1 MTEKKG
7 GGYME
12 RHGFI
17 HDMLD
22 VKLLILY
29 VMARVMY
36 PVDTQ
41 KIYELCYQDDCLSY
55 FDLLQ
60 AIPQMVASGHL
71 LQQDDGMYVIT
82 EKGKDAASVTEDSVA
97 YPVRRRA
104 DRAVER
110 LNRQILRNN
119 YIRTEV
125 LPREG
130 GDFSVVMGL
139 DDEFGNLMTLEMSA
153 PGRRQ
158 AISLTK
164 AFREKAEL
172 LYQMIVTELLD
183 VSEQDHESE

>member
-1 MTEKKG
+1 
-7 GGYME
+7 ME

-139 DDEFGNLMTLEMSA
+139 DDEFGNLMTLELAA
-153 PGRRQ
+153 PTRMQ
-158 AISLTK
+158 ARTLEN
-164 AFREKAEL
+164 AFEKKAEIL
-172 LYQMIVTELLD
+172 FQTIMSVLLD
-183 VSEQDHESE
+183 EEKEAEETLAE

>member
-1 MTEKKG
+1 
-7 GGYME
+7 ME

-29 VMARVMY
+29 VMAHVMY

-55 FDLLQ
+55 FDLIQ
-60 AIPQMVASGHL
+60 AIPQMVATGHL
-71 LQQDDGMYVIT
+71 LQQEDGKYVIT
-82 EKGKDAASVTEDSVA
+82 DKGKEAASVTEDSVA
-97 YPVRRRA
+97 FPVRSRA

-125 LPREG
+125 MPREG
-130 GDFSVVMGL
+130 GDFAVIMGL
-139 DDEFGNLMTLEMSA
+139 DDEFGNLMTLELTA
-153 PGRRQ
+153 PTRIQ
-158 AISLTK
+158 ARALEK
-164 AFREKAEL
+164 AFEKKAEIL
-172 LYQMIVTELLD
+172 FQSIMGTLLD
-183 VSEQDHESE
+183 EDPEGTESLSE

>member
-1 MTEKKG
+1 
-7 GGYME
+7 ME

-55 FDLLQ
+55 FDLIQ

-71 LQQDDGMYVIT
+71 LQQDDEKYVIT
-82 EKGKDAASVTEDSVA
+82 EKGKEAASVTEDSVA
-97 YPVRRRA
+97 YPVRHRA

-125 LPREG
+125 LPRDG
-130 GDFSVVMGL
+130 GDFAVVMGL
-139 DDEFGNLMTLEMSA
+139 DDEFGNLMTLELTAPTRLQARTLETAFEKKAEILFQTIMSA
-153 PGRRQ
+153 
-158 AISLTK
+158 
-164 AFREKAEL
+164 
-172 LYQMIVTELLD
+172 LLD
-183 VSEQDHESE
+183 NEKDPDDLLSE